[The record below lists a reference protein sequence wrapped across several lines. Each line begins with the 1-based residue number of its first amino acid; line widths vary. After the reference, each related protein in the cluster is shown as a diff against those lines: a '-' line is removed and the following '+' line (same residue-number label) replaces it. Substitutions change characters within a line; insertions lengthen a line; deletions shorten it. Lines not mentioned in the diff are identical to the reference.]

1 MFRTI
6 SPFFTTILICV
17 FIFFAVK
24 RLENVRIF
32 GLTGGTATGKS
43 TLIKMI
49 SKNLKPLH
57 VIDTQ
62 KILEDELKKGKKGYN
77 IVVSLFENKVEQ
89 FLDLETR

>member
-1 MFRTI
+1 
-6 SPFFTTILICV
+6 
-17 FIFFAVK
+17 
-24 RLENVRIF
+24 
-32 GLTGGTATGKS
+32 
-43 TLIKMI
+43 MI